1 MTANNVEDLYEGFRM
16 ARGNKFFTILDSYVY
31 LMAVLGTRY
40 DEHLDASKQWMVLIT
55 SDDFLHDAKL
65 LARKF
70 GLHVKHLG
78 LTDSEA
84 AELSS
89 SAAIVVI
96 EDIYGL
102 VEVNY
107 FGDFEEAWNLMD
119 ELYTTGICSTNDTQK
134 RLNKKKGAT
143 LKPRKNKKTVVTR
156 AVETDDD
163 PFALIG
169 ANYD

>member
-1 MTANNVEDLYEGFRM
+1 MTDNLEDLYEGFRM

-31 LMAVLGTRY
+31 MMAVLGDRY
-40 DEHLDASKQWMVLIT
+40 DEHLDGDGQWLVLII

-65 LARKF
+65 LARRV

-89 SAAIVVI
+89 STAIVII
-96 EDIYGL
+96 EDLNGL

-107 FGDFEEAWNLMD
+107 FPEFEEAWNLMD
-119 ELYTTGICSTNDTQK
+119 ELYTVGISTTNNTQK
-134 RLNKKKGAT
+134 RLAKKLGA
-143 LKPRKNKKTVVTR
+143 LPKPRKKRKATPKMM
-156 AVETDDD
+156 ETDDD